1 MEKETSS
8 EKMNTISECLR
19 KAVASGYVN
28 DFFVLDNGL
37 SYKDALQIYPPEA
50 VSIRNFYRFEGESDP
65 ADSAILYLIQTRDG
79 VKGTLLDAYGIYSDK
94 GISNFVRGIRRM
106 RKQQPRPQMHR
117 GVRMVMVVIA
127 AYTLWRI
134 SKRLLR

>member
-1 MEKETSS
+1 MEKETAS

-19 KAVASGYVN
+19 KAVQLGYAA
-28 DFFVLDNGL
+28 DFFVCDTGL
-37 SYKDALQIYPPEA
+37 SYKGARRIYPPDA

-94 GISNFVRGIRRM
+94 GISNFVRGIRRIH
-106 RKQQPRPQMHR
+106 K
-117 GVRMVMVVIA
+117 
-127 AYTLWRI
+127 
-134 SKRLLR
+134 